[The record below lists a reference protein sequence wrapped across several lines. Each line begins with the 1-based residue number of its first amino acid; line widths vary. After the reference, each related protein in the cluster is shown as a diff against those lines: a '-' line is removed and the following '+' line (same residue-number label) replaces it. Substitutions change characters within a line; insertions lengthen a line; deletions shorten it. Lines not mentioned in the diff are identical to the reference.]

1 MTTLK
6 KYIPH
11 GTSIIWRISLRE
23 KFPFLELFWL
33 FWSVIPAFGLNT
45 NRYGEIFS
53 SNPGKCG
60 PE

>member
-23 KFPFLELFWL
+23 KFPFLELFW
-33 FWSVIPAFGLNT
+33 SV
-45 NRYGEIFS
+45 FS
-53 SNPGKCG
+53 RIRT
-60 PE
+60 EYE